1 MDQAWTRGILPD
13 EVNVVSPPQTTV
25 INLTGSPNPIVQDY
39 GTLISGVRETDV
51 LSRLKIGSPCKFEI
65 KNASPSIYK
74 ILDIK
79 EEAPNEYLVSASKYE
94 TGKYNLIEES
104 KSIEHLPNTFS
115 YQLGQTINGVTYE
128 SLKAPTGVV
137 AVTGYN
143 ETSGYYVVG
152 SWFNEASN
160 GSNAT
165 GYLTVL
171 DGPSATETV
180 IETSDTT
187 ATYTM
192 LDTVGLYAFRVK
204 ALGNRGT
211 DGFNQ
216 GAYYDSQF
224 SQVPVSL
231 IPQLDAPLLGRSMVR
246 DFIINNDV

>member
-1 MDQAWTRGILPD
+1 M
-13 EVNVVSPPQTTV
+13 
-25 INLTGSPNPIVQDY
+25 
-39 GTLISGVRETDV
+39 
-51 LSRLKIGSPCKFEI
+51 
-65 KNASPSIYK
+65 
-74 ILDIK
+74 
-79 EEAPNEYLVSASKYE
+79 
-94 TGKYNLIEES
+94 
-104 KSIEHLPNTFS
+104 
-115 YQLGQTINGVTYE
+115 TYE

-160 GSNAT
+160 GSNTT

-192 LDTVGLYAFRVK
+192 LDTVGLNAFRVK

-216 GAYYDSQF
+216 GAYYESQF

-231 IPQLDAPLLGRSMVR
+231 IPQLDAPK
-246 DFIINNDV
+246 I